1 LTSNSKDTQRKD
13 IQRKDQNESE
23 IFFQKYIPLD
33 SLLIVLSEE
42 KIKHALQDVGFDE
55 FYIKKILR
63 HIGRPYITEW
73 LEAIKYAHV
82 DSKTRYLANVFNQAM
97 TGKYHALPE
106 RYIQKIEKRKRR
118 DDQNVVVEFRRLP
131 QDEKEKYL
139 QLSRDKNNGLVKN
152 GLILE
157 ILAAYLWKDDISKIR

>member
-1 LTSNSKDTQRKD
+1 
-13 IQRKDQNESE
+13 
-23 IFFQKYIPLD
+23 
-33 SLLIVLSEE
+33 
-42 KIKHALQDVGFDE
+42 
-55 FYIKKILR
+55 
-63 HIGRPYITEW
+63 
-73 LEAIKYAHV
+73 
-82 DSKTRYLANVFNQAM
+82 M